1 METTADQPQS
11 RLRRLLTE
19 QLRNIAPVFTLLA
32 LIVFFSVAS
41 PSFFSVVNFMNILSQ
56 ISITAIIAVGLTY
69 VILTSEIDLSV
80 AAVANAVGITERAA
94 QRIVKELED
103 SGALP

>member
-1 METTADQPQS
+1 MNAMETAKPS
-11 RLRRLLTE
+11 RLNGLLKA

-32 LIVFFSVAS
+32 LVVFFTVAS
-41 PSFFSVVNFMNILSQ
+41 SSFFTVVNFMNIMSQ

-80 AAVANAVGITERAA
+80 AAVANAIGITVAFFTL
-94 QRIVKELED
+94 QPD
-103 SGALP
+103 